1 MNMVHFLSHLLGGIG
16 LAAALLAAQ
25 PAAAV
30 LADNLTL
37 SKQGTTDLMRVQR
50 HLNASKTVHARFL
63 QISSN
68 GDYAEGEI
76 FIQRPGRLR
85 LVYDPPSHLMIVA
98 DGTHISFVDRNIDT
112 ATTLYLSMTPA
123 ELILRES
130 IGFFG
135 KDIIVTSLEHTPG
148 VIRVGLLNAE
158 EPDAGSIE
166 LVFSDQPIE
175 LRKWT
180 VTDAQGIKTTVSLLG
195 PSFDVP
201 LEPELFKYKP
211 KDNPAFG
218 NR

>member
-1 MNMVHFLSHLLGGIG
+1 MNMNTFFSRILGGLG
-16 LAAALLAAQ
+16 LTLALFAAQ
-25 PAAAV
+25 PAAAI

-50 HLNASKTVHARFL
+50 HLNSSKTVHARFL

-76 FIQRPGRLR
+76 FLQRPGRLR

-98 DGTHISFVDRNIDT
+98 DGRYISFVDRNIDT
-112 ATTLYLSMTPA
+112 ATTLNLSATPA

-135 KDIIVTSLEHTPG
+135 KDIIVTSVDHTPG

-175 LRKWT
+175 LRKWIIID
-180 VTDAQGIKTTVSLLG
+180 VQGVKTTVSLLG

-201 LEPELFKYKP
+201 IEPELFEYTP